1 MIEKIT
7 DGILAAISDE
17 FGEDYTIYTEHVEQ
31 GLHEPCFFVT
41 CINPNIRLYR
51 GRRYLHTNQYAIQYL
66 TDAEEP
72 RAECAAVAERL
83 FGCLEL
89 LSVDGDLMRGTDM
102 SAEIT
107 EEALT
112 FTVNYDFFSYRP
124 KDDPKM
130 EEVEDTETTLKG

>member
-1 MIEKIT
+1 MIERIT
-7 DGILAAISDE
+7 DGILAAISE
-17 FGEDYTIYTEHVEQ
+17 AFEGCTIYTERVEQ
-31 GLHEPCFFVT
+31 GLNKPCFFVT

-66 TDAEEP
+66 TDAVEP

-83 FGCLEL
+83 FRCVEL
-89 LSVDGDLMRGTDM
+89 ISVDGDLMRGTGM
-102 SAEIT
+102 SAEVT
-107 EEALT
+107 EEAMT

-130 EEVEDTETTLKG
+130 EDFEGTETALKG